1 MLSITG
7 CTWFSCCV
15 ANVRL
20 SICVWYCHVP
30 GHWLSS
36 GPLLSLILLPMRAR
50 AQASKSR
57 DLVDANLVVYSVTDR
72 ASFQYAQSC
81 LQELRPAKRHN
92 VVILV
97 ANKQDIVRNRLIS
110 EQGTL

>member
-1 MLSITG
+1 MCLVLSRPRPLA
-7 CTWFSCCV
+7 F
-15 ANVRL
+15 L
-20 SICVWYCHVP
+20 
-30 GHWLSS
+30 
-36 GPLLSLILLPMRAR
+36 GPIVVIRLILLPMRAR
-50 AQASKSR
+50 GQASKSR

-110 EQGTL
+110 EQGTLLKNR